1 MSQPASSSEQQDRDR
16 KPDIAFGDVVRRYRT
31 EKELTQEQ
39 VSWNTGMSRVYI
51 SELERGLRE
60 PGLGTILKLARCF
73 GVQASEI
80 RTGTHKEGSA
90 AVLIAFMIG
99 SKVQPVVLQPC
110 LHPVPKSHTYLC

>member
-1 MSQPASSSEQQDRDR
+1 MVQRASSSEQQPDRDR
-16 KPDIAFGDVVRRYRT
+16 KPDLAFGVVIRRLRT
-31 EKELTQEQ
+31 TKELTQEQ

-80 RTGTHKEGSA
+80 MA
-90 AVLIAFMIG
+90 AVEQELARRGRNRTKF
-99 SKVQPVVLQPC
+99 
-110 LHPVPKSHTYLC
+110 